1 MSDLKISKETLI
13 RTIVLVIAL
22 LNSVLTMCNVN
33 PLPFSDEQVYE
44 GVSAVISVVATI
56 WAWWKN
62 NSFTKEAIEAD
73 EYKKKI
79 KEKK

>member
-62 NSFTKEAIEAD
+62 NSFTKEAVIAD
-73 EYKKKI
+73 EYKKSL
-79 KEKK
+79 KEK

>member
-13 RTIVLVIAL
+13 RTIVLAIAL

-62 NSFTKEAIEAD
+62 NSFTKEAVIAD
-73 EYKKKI
+73 EYKKSL
-79 KEKK
+79 KEK

>member
-62 NSFTKEAIEAD
+62 NSFTKEAVIAD
-73 EYKKKI
+73 KYKKSL
-79 KEKK
+79 KEK

>member
-1 MSDLKISKETLI
+1 MGNLKVSKETLV
-13 RTIVLVIAL
+13 RTIVLIIAL
-22 LNSVLTMCNVN
+22 INSILTMCNVN

-62 NSFTKEAIEAD
+62 NSFTKEAVIAD
-73 EYKKKI
+73 EYKKSL
-79 KEKK
+79 KEK

>member
-79 KEKK
+79 KEK

>member
-13 RTIVLVIAL
+13 RTIVLVIA

-62 NSFTKEAIEAD
+62 NSFTKEAVIAD
-73 EYKKKI
+73 EYKKSL
-79 KEKK
+79 KEK

>member
-22 LNSVLTMCNVN
+22 LNSVLTLCNVN

-62 NSFTKEAIEAD
+62 NSFTKEAVIAD
-73 EYKKKI
+73 EYKKSL
-79 KEKK
+79 KEK

>member
-1 MSDLKISKETLI
+1 MGNLKVSKETLV
-13 RTIVLVIAL
+13 RTIVLIIAL
-22 LNSVLTMCNVN
+22 VNSLLTMCNVN

-62 NSFTKEAIEAD
+62 NSFTKEAVIAD
-73 EYKKKI
+73 EYKKSL
-79 KEKK
+79 KEK

>member
-1 MSDLKISKETLI
+1 MDNLKVSKETLV
-13 RTIVLVIAL
+13 RTIVLIIAL
-22 LNSVLTMCNVN
+22 INSILTMCNVN

-62 NSFTKEAIEAD
+62 NSFTKEAVIAD
-73 EYKKKI
+73 EYKKSL
-79 KEKK
+79 KEK

>member
-22 LNSVLTMCNVN
+22 LNSVLIMCNVN

-62 NSFTKEAIEAD
+62 NSFTKEAVIAD
-73 EYKKKI
+73 EYKKSL
-79 KEKK
+79 KEK